1 LNVEGRKNLFI
12 TESITNFMKVQV
24 VQLLTDDVKRP
35 GALHG
40 GSILFCGIKLTVKL
54 TNKKMRSI

>member
-40 GSILFCGIKLTVKL
+40 GSILFCGIKLT
-54 TNKKMRSI
+54 NKKIAKYLNN